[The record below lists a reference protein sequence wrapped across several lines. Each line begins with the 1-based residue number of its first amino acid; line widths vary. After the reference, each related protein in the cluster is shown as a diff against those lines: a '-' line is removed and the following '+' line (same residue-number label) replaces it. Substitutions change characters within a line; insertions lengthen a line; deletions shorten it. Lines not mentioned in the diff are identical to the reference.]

1 MSNHIK
7 ITVLPGTGA
16 EITGIDLR
24 DLAAGEFE
32 QIKQAFSDHGVVFFR
47 DQNLTETDHITL
59 AERFGKINVNRFFK
73 SHADFPQIA
82 LVGKELDQ
90 LTNIGGGWHTDH
102 TYDFEP
108 ALGSI
113 LVARQLPATGGGT
126 WFTNMYKAY
135 EGLSDGLKEALSGL
149 NAVHSA
155 RHVFGSAGD
164 YKNSADTNQ
173 RIINSTAADELGDPI
188 HPVVITHPL
197 SGRKAL
203 YVNAAF
209 TLRFEGWT
217 VEESQ
222 PLLDYLYQAAINESY
237 ITRFEW
243 RPGSVAFWDNRASWH
258 NAQNDY
264 QGQARM
270 MHRITIEGC
279 ALTA

>member
-82 LVGKELDQ
+82 LVGKEPDQ

-108 ALGSI
+108 ALDQFPLAFHAHHRQGMAAKLGLTTATQTDEQ
-113 LVARQLPATGGGT
+113 LVRELLELMQNENLDYTLT
-126 WFTNMYKAY
+126 FRH
-135 EGLSDGLKEALSGL
+135 LSDPTNHKLLPVRLMPWIEDWLARAATETDGKPDYTLMRSVNPLCIPRNHLIEA
-149 NAVHSA
+149 
-155 RHVFGSAGD
+155 
-164 YKNSADTNQ
+164 
-173 RIINSTAADELGDPI
+173 
-188 HPVVITHPL
+188 VI
-197 SGRKAL
+197 K
-203 YVNAAF
+203 
-209 TLRFEGWT
+209 
-217 VEESQ
+217 
-222 PLLDYLYQAAINESY
+222 AAIEDND
-237 ITRFEW
+237 FE
-243 RPGSVAFWDNRASWH
+243 PFD
-258 NAQNDY
+258 
-264 QGQARM
+264 
-270 MHRITIEGC
+270 
-279 ALTA
+279 ALTQALQTPYVERPLENPLTQPPRPDQIVQNTFCGT